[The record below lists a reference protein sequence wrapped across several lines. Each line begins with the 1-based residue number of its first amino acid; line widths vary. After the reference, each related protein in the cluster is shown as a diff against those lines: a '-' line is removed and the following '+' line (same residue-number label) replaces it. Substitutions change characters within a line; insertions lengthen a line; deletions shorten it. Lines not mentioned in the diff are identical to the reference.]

1 MNERRL
7 RAAFLRRRSIRFVFR
22 FCARSTPRWPCRFCA
37 AHGAGKK
44 TSRGPTSVET
54 THIQTQA
61 TGKRHRLL
69 AMLFIT
75 VVITYLDR
83 SNLSIAATAIAQDL
97 QLDPAQMG
105 LVFSAFGWSYAL
117 LQIPGGMLVDRTRP
131 RLLLALVIG
140 LWSLATILQG
150 FASAFAMLLSLRVL
164 LGALEAPAY
173 PTLNRVVTTW
183 FPDSERARAIAS
195 YTSGQYVGL
204 AFLTPALVLTQQ
216 HFGWQGVFF
225 LTGAIGLVWGLV
237 WYALYREPSD
247 AAGVN
252 AAELETIRAGGGLV
266 ELGES
271 GTRQRSRTRYSAADW
286 RAVLGNRKLWGI
298 YIGQIAVTSTLWFF
312 LTWFPTYLVKYRHM
326 DFLKA
331 GFMAAVP
338 FLAAFVGILGS
349 GLLSDWM
356 IRRGVSAT
364 VARKVPIVTGLL
376 LSTAIVG
383 ANYVESP
390 AMVILFMAI
399 AFFGSGFS
407 SITWVLVSSMA
418 KKELL
423 GLTGGMFNLMGNLS
437 SICVPVVIGF
447 IVRNNDFRPA
457 LVFMSAVGVVGALSY
472 LFLVGK
478 IERIR

>member
-1 MNERRL
+1 
-7 RAAFLRRRSIRFVFR
+7 
-22 FCARSTPRWPCRFCA
+22 
-37 AHGAGKK
+37 
-44 TSRGPTSVET
+44 
-54 THIQTQA
+54 
-61 TGKRHRLL
+61 
-69 AMLFIT
+69 MLFVT

-83 SNLSIAATAIAQDL
+83 SNLSIAATAIARDL
-97 QLDPAQMG
+97 QLDPAHMG

-117 LQIPGGMLVDRTRP
+117 LQIPGGILVDRTRP

-150 FASAFAMLLSLRVL
+150 FAGTFAILLSLRVL

-183 FPDSERARAIAS
+183 FPDSERARAIAT

-204 AFLTPALVLTQQ
+204 AFLTPALVLTQA

-225 LTGAIGLVWGLV
+225 LTGALGVVWGGV
-237 WYALYREPSD
+237 WYALYREPAEASD
-247 AAGVN
+247 VN
-252 AAELETIRAGGGLV
+252 EAELEAIRAGGGLV
-266 ELGES
+266 ELGDA
-271 GTRQRSRTRYSAADW
+271 RRARARYTAADW
-286 RAVLGNRKLWGI
+286 RAVLGNRKLWGV

-338 FLAAFVGILGS
+338 FLAAFVGILSS

-356 IRRGVSAT
+356 VKRGVSVT

-383 ANYVESP
+383 ANYVETP

-423 GLTGGMFNLMGNLS
+423 GLTGGVFNLMGNLS
-437 SICVPVVIGF
+437 SICVPIVIGL
-447 IVRNNDFRPA
+447 IVRNDDFKPA
-457 LVFMSAVGVVGALSY
+457 LVFMSAVGLLGALSY
-472 LFLVGK
+472 LFLVGR

>member
-1 MNERRL
+1 M
-7 RAAFLRRRSIRFVFR
+7 
-22 FCARSTPRWPCRFCA
+22 
-37 AHGAGKK
+37 
-44 TSRGPTSVET
+44 ET
-54 THIQTQA
+54 THIQSRA

-131 RLLLALVIG
+131 RLLLALIIG

-150 FASAFAMLLSLRVL
+150 FASAFAVLLSLRVL

-183 FPDSERARAIAS
+183 FPDNERARAIAS

-225 LTGAIGLVWGLV
+225 LTGAIGVLWGLV
-237 WYALYREPSD
+237 WYASYREPSEATD
-247 AAGVN
+247 IN
-252 AAELETIRAGGGLV
+252 EAELETIRAGGGLV
-266 ELGES
+266 DLGRSDESS
-271 GTRQRSRTRYSAADW
+271 GTATPRRARYGAADW
-286 RAVLGNRKLWGI
+286 RAVLGNRKLWGV

-338 FLAAFVGILGS
+338 FLAAFVGILAS

-356 IRRGVSAT
+356 IRRGVSVT
-364 VARKVPIVTGLL
+364 VARKAPIVTGLL

-383 ANYVESP
+383 ANYVETP

-447 IVRNNDFRPA
+447 IVKNNDFKPA

>member
-1 MNERRL
+1 
-7 RAAFLRRRSIRFVFR
+7 
-22 FCARSTPRWPCRFCA
+22 
-37 AHGAGKK
+37 
-44 TSRGPTSVET
+44 
-54 THIQTQA
+54 
-61 TGKRHRLL
+61 
-69 AMLFIT
+69 MLFVT

-97 QLDPAQMG
+97 QLDPAHMG

-183 FPDSERARAIAS
+183 FPDSERARAIAT

-225 LTGAIGLVWGLV
+225 LTGAIGIAWGFV
-237 WYALYREPSD
+237 WYALYREPSEASD
-247 AAGVN
+247 VN
-252 AAELETIRAGGGLV
+252 EAELETIRAGGGLV
-266 ELGES
+266 ELGD
-271 GTRQRSRTRYSAADW
+271 TRRARARYTAADW
-286 RAVLGNRKLWGI
+286 RSVLGNRKLWGV

-338 FLAAFVGILGS
+338 FLAAFVGILTS

-356 IRRGVSAT
+356 IKRGVSAT

-383 ANYVESP
+383 ANYVETTS
-390 AMVILFMAI
+390 MVILFMAI

-437 SICVPVVIGF
+437 SICVPIVIGL
-447 IVRNNDFRPA
+447 IVRNNDFKPA
-457 LVFMSAVGVVGALSY
+457 LVFMSGVGLVGALSY
-472 LFLVGK
+472 LFLVGR

>member
-1 MNERRL
+1 M
-7 RAAFLRRRSIRFVFR
+7 
-22 FCARSTPRWPCRFCA
+22 
-37 AHGAGKK
+37 
-44 TSRGPTSVET
+44 ET
-54 THIQTQA
+54 THLRTHA

-69 AMLFIT
+69 AMLFVT

-83 SNLSIAATAIAQDL
+83 SNLSIAATAIAKDL
-97 QLDPAQMG
+97 QLDPARMG

-131 RLLLALVIG
+131 RLLLTLVIG

-150 FASAFAMLLSLRVL
+150 FAGTFAILLSLRVL

-183 FPDSERARAIAS
+183 FPDSERARAIAT

-225 LTGAIGLVWGLV
+225 LTGALGVAWGLV
-237 WYALYREPSD
+237 WYALYREPWEASD
-247 AAGVN
+247 VN
-252 AAELETIRAGGGLV
+252 EAELEAIRAGGGLV
-266 ELGES
+266 ELGD
-271 GTRQRSRTRYSAADW
+271 TRRARARYTAADW
-286 RAVLGNRKLWGI
+286 RAVLGNRKLWGV

-338 FLAAFVGILGS
+338 FLAAFVGILSS
-349 GLLSDWM
+349 GLLSDGM
-356 IRRGVSAT
+356 LRRGVSAT

-383 ANYVESP
+383 ANYVETPS
-390 AMVILFMAI
+390 MVILFMAI

-437 SICVPVVIGF
+437 SICVPIVIGL
-447 IVRNNDFRPA
+447 IVRNDDFKPA
-457 LVFMSAVGVVGALSY
+457 LVFMSAVGLLGALSY
-472 LFLVGK
+472 LFLVGR

>member
-1 MNERRL
+1 MET
-7 RAAFLRRRSIRFVFR
+7 
-22 FCARSTPRWPCRFCA
+22 STF
-37 AHGAGKK
+37 
-44 TSRGPTSVET
+44 E
-54 THIQTQA
+54 TQA

-69 AMLFIT
+69 VMLFIT

-97 QLDPAQMG
+97 QLDPAHMG

-117 LQIPGGMLVDRTRP
+117 LQIPGGMLVDRARP
-131 RLLLALVIG
+131 RLMMALIIG

-150 FASAFAMLLSLRVL
+150 FASAFVMLLSLRVL
-164 LGALEAPAY
+164 LGVLEAPAY
-173 PTLNRVVTTW
+173 PTLNRIVTTW
-183 FPDSERARAIAS
+183 FPDSERARAIAV

-204 AFLTPALVLTQQ
+204 AFLTPGLVLTQQ
-216 HFGWQGVFF
+216 HFGWHGVFI
-225 LTGAIGLVWGLV
+225 LTGLIGLVWALV
-237 WYALYREPSD
+237 WYALYREPSE
-247 AAGVN
+247 ATGIN
-252 AAELETIRAGGGLV
+252 QAELDTIRRGGGLV
-266 ELGES
+266 ELS
-271 GTRQRSRTRYSAADW
+271 SARVSQPRYNFADW
-286 RAVLGNRKLWGI
+286 RAVLGSRKLWGI

-338 FLAAFVGILGS
+338 FLAAFVGILSS
-349 GLLSDWM
+349 GLISDAM

-383 ANYVESP
+383 ANFVDSP
-390 AMVILFMAI
+390 SMVILFMAI

-437 SICVPVVIGF
+437 SICVPIVIGLL
-447 IVRNNDFRPA
+447 VKGNDFAPA
-457 LVFMSAVGVVGALSY
+457 LVFMSAVGLVGALSY
-472 LFLVGK
+472 LFLVGR

>member
-1 MNERRL
+1 
-7 RAAFLRRRSIRFVFR
+7 
-22 FCARSTPRWPCRFCA
+22 
-37 AHGAGKK
+37 
-44 TSRGPTSVET
+44 
-54 THIQTQA
+54 
-61 TGKRHRLL
+61 
-69 AMLFIT
+69 MLFIT

-97 QLDPAQMG
+97 QLDSTQMG

-131 RLLLALVIG
+131 RLLLALIVG
-140 LWSLATILQG
+140 LWSLATVLQG

-173 PTLNRVVTTW
+173 PTLNRIVTTW

-225 LTGAIGLVWGLV
+225 LTGAIGVAWGLV
-237 WYALYREPSD
+237 WYALYREPSEAKD
-247 AAGVN
+247 VN
-252 AAELETIRAGGGLV
+252 EAELETIRAGGGLV
-266 ELGES
+266 ELGD
-271 GTRQRSRTRYSAADW
+271 TRRPRARYSAADW
-286 RAVLGNRKLWGI
+286 RAVLGNRKLWGV

-364 VARKVPIVTGLL
+364 LARKVPIVTGLL

-437 SICVPVVIGF
+437 SICVPAVIGL

-457 LVFMSAVGVVGALSY
+457 LVFMSGVGVVGALSY

>member
-1 MNERRL
+1 M
-7 RAAFLRRRSIRFVFR
+7 
-22 FCARSTPRWPCRFCA
+22 
-37 AHGAGKK
+37 
-44 TSRGPTSVET
+44 ET
-54 THIQTQA
+54 THLRTHA

-69 AMLFIT
+69 AMLFVT

-83 SNLSIAATAIAQDL
+83 SNLSIAATAIAKDL
-97 QLDPAQMG
+97 QLDPAHMG

-150 FASAFAMLLSLRVL
+150 FAGTFAILLSLRVL

-183 FPDSERARAIAS
+183 FPDSERARAIAT

-225 LTGAIGLVWGLV
+225 LTGALGVAWGLV
-237 WYALYREPSD
+237 WYALYREPSEASD
-247 AAGVN
+247 VN
-252 AAELETIRAGGGLV
+252 EAELEAIRAGGGLV
-266 ELGES
+266 ELGD
-271 GTRQRSRTRYSAADW
+271 TRHARARYTAADW
-286 RAVLGNRKLWGI
+286 RAVLGNRKLWGV

-338 FLAAFVGILGS
+338 FLAAFVGILSS

-356 IRRGVSAT
+356 IKRGMSAT

-383 ANYVESP
+383 ANYVETPS
-390 AMVILFMAI
+390 MVILFMAI

-437 SICVPVVIGF
+437 SICVPIVIGL
-447 IVRNNDFRPA
+447 IVRNDDFRPA
-457 LVFMSAVGVVGALSY
+457 LVFMSAVGLLGALSY
-472 LFLVGK
+472 LILVGR

>member
-1 MNERRL
+1 M
-7 RAAFLRRRSIRFVFR
+7 
-22 FCARSTPRWPCRFCA
+22 
-37 AHGAGKK
+37 
-44 TSRGPTSVET
+44 ET
-54 THIQTQA
+54 THIQSRA

-131 RLLLALVIG
+131 RLLLALIIG
-140 LWSLATILQG
+140 LWSIATILQG
-150 FASAFAMLLSLRVL
+150 FAGAFAVLLSLRVL

-183 FPDSERARAIAS
+183 FPDNERARAIAS

-225 LTGAIGLVWGLV
+225 LTGAIGVLWGLV
-237 WYALYREPSD
+237 WYASYREPLEATDISE
-247 AAGVN
+247 
-252 AAELETIRAGGGLV
+252 AELETIRAGGGLV
-266 ELGES
+266 DLGGSDES
-271 GTRQRSRTRYSAADW
+271 GGSAKPRRARYGAADW
-286 RAVLGNRKLWGI
+286 RAVLGNRKLWGV

-338 FLAAFVGILGS
+338 FLAAFVGILAS
-349 GLLSDWM
+349 GTLSDWM
-356 IRRGVSAT
+356 IRRGVSVT
-364 VARKVPIVTGLL
+364 VARKAPIVTGLL

-383 ANYVESP
+383 ANYVETP

-447 IVRNNDFRPA
+447 IVRNNDFKPA

>member
-1 MNERRL
+1 MR
-7 RAAFLRRRSIRFVFR
+7 
-22 FCARSTPRWPCRFCA
+22 
-37 AHGAGKK
+37 
-44 TSRGPTSVET
+44 
-54 THIQTQA
+54 A

-69 AMLFIT
+69 AMLFVT

-97 QLDPAQMG
+97 QLDPAHMG

-131 RLLLALVIG
+131 RRLMALVIG

-150 FASAFAMLLSLRVL
+150 FASAFAVLLSLRVL

-183 FPDSERARAIAS
+183 FPDSERARAIAT

-216 HFGWQGVFF
+216 HAGWQGVFF
-225 LTGAIGLVWGLV
+225 LTGAIGIVWAGV
-237 WYALYREPSD
+237 WYALYREPSE
-247 AAGVN
+247 ASGVN
-252 AAELETIRAGGGLV
+252 EAELETIRAGGGLV
-266 ELGES
+266 ELGD
-271 GTRQRSRTRYSAADW
+271 TRRERARYSAADW
-286 RAVLGNRKLWGI
+286 RAVLGNRKLWGV

-338 FLAAFVGILGS
+338 FLAAFVGILSS

-356 IRRGVSAT
+356 IKRGVSAT
-364 VARKVPIVTGLL
+364 AARKVPIVAGLL

-383 ANYVESP
+383 ANYVETPS
-390 AMVILFMAI
+390 MVILFMAI

-437 SICVPVVIGF
+437 SIGVPVVIGF
-447 IVRNNDFRPA
+447 VVRDNDFKPA
-457 LVFMSAVGVVGALSY
+457 LVFMSAVGLAGALSY
-472 LFLVGK
+472 LFLVGR

>member
-1 MNERRL
+1 M
-7 RAAFLRRRSIRFVFR
+7 
-22 FCARSTPRWPCRFCA
+22 
-37 AHGAGKK
+37 
-44 TSRGPTSVET
+44 
-54 THIQTQA
+54 QA
-61 TGKRHRLL
+61 IGKRHRLL
-69 AMLFIT
+69 AMLFVT

-83 SNLSIAATAIAQDL
+83 SNLSIAATAIGQDL

-117 LQIPGGMLVDRTRP
+117 LQIPGGILVDRTRP
-131 RLLLALVIG
+131 RLLLALIIG
-140 LWSLATILQG
+140 LWSLATLLQG
-150 FASAFAMLLSLRVL
+150 FASAFAVLLSLRVL

-183 FPDSERARAIAS
+183 FPDNERARAIAS

-204 AFLTPALVLTQQ
+204 AFLTPVLVLTQQ

-225 LTGAIGLVWGLV
+225 LTGALGIGWALV
-237 WYALYREPSD
+237 WYALYREPSE
-247 AAGVN
+247 ASGIN
-252 AAELETIRAGGGLV
+252 AAELDVIRAGGGLV
-266 ELGES
+266 ELGS
-271 GTRQRSRTRYSAADW
+271 ASRARYTAADW
-286 RAVLGNRKLWGI
+286 RAVLGNRKLWGV

-338 FLAAFVGILGS
+338 FLAAFVGILAS

-356 IRRGVSAT
+356 MRRGVSAT

-383 ANYVESP
+383 ANYVDTP

-447 IVRNNDFRPA
+447 IVKNSDFKPA
-457 LVFMSAVGVVGALSY
+457 LMFMSAVGVVGALSY

>member
-1 MNERRL
+1 M
-7 RAAFLRRRSIRFVFR
+7 
-22 FCARSTPRWPCRFCA
+22 
-37 AHGAGKK
+37 
-44 TSRGPTSVET
+44 ET
-54 THIQTQA
+54 THLQTQA

-69 AMLFIT
+69 AMLFVT

-97 QLDPAQMG
+97 QLDPAHMG

-183 FPDSERARAIAS
+183 FPDSERARAIAT

-225 LTGAIGLVWGLV
+225 LTGAIGIAWGFV
-237 WYALYREPSD
+237 WYALYREPSEASD
-247 AAGVN
+247 VN
-252 AAELETIRAGGGLV
+252 EAELETIRAGGGLV
-266 ELGES
+266 ELGD
-271 GTRQRSRTRYSAADW
+271 TRRARARYTAADW
-286 RAVLGNRKLWGI
+286 RAVLGNRKLWGV

-338 FLAAFVGILGS
+338 FLAAFVGILAS

-356 IRRGVSAT
+356 IKRGVSAT

-383 ANYVESP
+383 ANYVETTS
-390 AMVILFMAI
+390 MVILFMAI

-437 SICVPVVIGF
+437 SICVPIVTGL
-447 IVRNNDFRPA
+447 IVRNNDFKPA
-457 LVFMSAVGVVGALSY
+457 LVFMSGVGLVGALSY
-472 LFLVGK
+472 LFLVGR

>member
-1 MNERRL
+1 MVGRQASQVEN
-7 RAAFLRRRSIRFVFR
+7 AA
-22 FCARSTPRWPCRFCA
+22 PR
-37 AHGAGKK
+37 
-44 TSRGPTSVET
+44 
-54 THIQTQA
+54 A

-69 AMLFIT
+69 AMLFVT

-83 SNLSIAATAIAQDL
+83 SNLSIAATAIGR
-97 QLDPAQMG
+97 QLALTPGQLG

-131 RLLLALVIG
+131 RLMMAAIVG

-150 FASAFAMLLSLRVL
+150 FAGAFAALLSLRVL
-164 LGALEAPAY
+164 LGVLEAPAY

-183 FPDSERARAIAS
+183 FPDSERARAIAI

-204 AFLTPALVLTQQ
+204 AFLTPLLVLTQER
-216 HFGWQGVFF
+216 FGWHGVFV
-225 LTGAIGLVWGLV
+225 LTGMVGVVWAFV
-237 WYALYREPSD
+237 WYALYRDPSD
-247 AAGVN
+247 AKGIN
-252 AAELETIRAGGGLV
+252 QQQLDTIRAGGGLV
-266 ELGES
+266 ELGDARNAN
-271 GTRQRSRTRYSAADW
+271 TARRRYTASDW
-286 RAVLGNRKLWGI
+286 RAVLGNRKLWGV

-331 GFMAAVP
+331 GFMASVP
-338 FLAAFVGILGS
+338 FLAAFVGILVS

-356 IRRGVSAT
+356 IRRGASAT
-364 VARKVPIVTGLL
+364 VARKVPIVGGLL

-383 ANYVESP
+383 ANYVETPS
-390 AMVILFMAI
+390 MVIVFMAI
-399 AFFGSGFS
+399 AFFGSGFA

-437 SICVPVVIGF
+437 SICVPIVIGLL
-447 IVRNNDFRPA
+447 VKGDDFAPA

-472 LFLVGK
+472 LFVVGR
-478 IERIR
+478 IERIE

>member
-1 MNERRL
+1 M
-7 RAAFLRRRSIRFVFR
+7 
-22 FCARSTPRWPCRFCA
+22 
-37 AHGAGKK
+37 
-44 TSRGPTSVET
+44 ET
-54 THIQTQA
+54 THLRTHA

-69 AMLFIT
+69 AMLFVT

-83 SNLSIAATAIAQDL
+83 SNLSIAATAIAKDL
-97 QLDPAQMG
+97 QLDPAHMG

-150 FASAFAMLLSLRVL
+150 FAGTFAILLSLRVL

-183 FPDSERARAIAS
+183 FPDSERARAIAT

-225 LTGAIGLVWGLV
+225 LTGALGVVWGLV
-237 WYALYREPSD
+237 WYALYREPSEASD
-247 AAGVN
+247 VN
-252 AAELETIRAGGGLV
+252 EAELEAIRAGGGLV
-266 ELGES
+266 ELGD
-271 GTRQRSRTRYSAADW
+271 TRRARARYTAADW
-286 RAVLGNRKLWGI
+286 RAVLGNRKLWGV

-338 FLAAFVGILGS
+338 FLAAFVGILSS
-349 GLLSDWM
+349 GLLSDGM

-383 ANYVESP
+383 ANYVETPS
-390 AMVILFMAI
+390 MVILFMAI

-437 SICVPVVIGF
+437 SICVPIVIGL
-447 IVRNNDFRPA
+447 IVRNDDFKPA
-457 LVFMSAVGVVGALSY
+457 LVFMSAVGLLGALSY
-472 LFLVGK
+472 LFLVGR

>member
-1 MNERRL
+1 M
-7 RAAFLRRRSIRFVFR
+7 
-22 FCARSTPRWPCRFCA
+22 
-37 AHGAGKK
+37 
-44 TSRGPTSVET
+44 ET
-54 THIQTQA
+54 THLQTQA

-69 AMLFIT
+69 AMLFVT

-97 QLDPAQMG
+97 QLDPAHMG

-183 FPDSERARAIAS
+183 FPDSERARAIAT

-225 LTGAIGLVWGLV
+225 LTGAIGIAWGFV
-237 WYALYREPSD
+237 WYALYREPSEASD
-247 AAGVN
+247 VN
-252 AAELETIRAGGGLV
+252 EAELETIRAGGGLV
-266 ELGES
+266 ELGD
-271 GTRQRSRTRYSAADW
+271 TRRARARYTAADW
-286 RAVLGNRKLWGI
+286 RAVLGNRKLWGV

-338 FLAAFVGILGS
+338 FLAAFVGILTS

-356 IRRGVSAT
+356 IKRGVSAT

-383 ANYVESP
+383 ANYVETTS
-390 AMVILFMAI
+390 MVILFMAI

-437 SICVPVVIGF
+437 SICVPIVIGL
-447 IVRNNDFRPA
+447 IVRNNDFKPA
-457 LVFMSAVGVVGALSY
+457 LVFMSGVGLVGALSY
-472 LFLVGK
+472 LFLVGR

>member
-1 MNERRL
+1 M
-7 RAAFLRRRSIRFVFR
+7 
-22 FCARSTPRWPCRFCA
+22 
-37 AHGAGKK
+37 
-44 TSRGPTSVET
+44 ET
-54 THIQTQA
+54 THLRTHA

-69 AMLFIT
+69 AMLFVT

-83 SNLSIAATAIAQDL
+83 SNLSIAATAIAKDL
-97 QLDPAQMG
+97 QLDPAHMG

-150 FASAFAMLLSLRVL
+150 FAGTFAILLSLRVL

-183 FPDSERARAIAS
+183 FPDSERARAIAT

-225 LTGAIGLVWGLV
+225 LTGALGVAWGLV
-237 WYALYREPSD
+237 WYALYREPSEASD
-247 AAGVN
+247 VN
-252 AAELETIRAGGGLV
+252 EAELEAIRAGGGLV
-266 ELGES
+266 ELGDA
-271 GTRQRSRTRYSAADW
+271 RRARARYTAADW
-286 RAVLGNRKLWGI
+286 RAVLGNRKLWGV

-338 FLAAFVGILGS
+338 FLAAFVGILSS

-356 IRRGVSAT
+356 IKRGVSAT

-383 ANYVESP
+383 ANYVETPS
-390 AMVILFMAI
+390 MVILFMAI

-437 SICVPVVIGF
+437 SICVPIVIGL
-447 IVRNNDFRPA
+447 IVRNDDFKPA
-457 LVFMSAVGVVGALSY
+457 LVFMSAVGLLGALSY
-472 LFLVGK
+472 LFLVGR

>member
-1 MNERRL
+1 M
-7 RAAFLRRRSIRFVFR
+7 
-22 FCARSTPRWPCRFCA
+22 
-37 AHGAGKK
+37 
-44 TSRGPTSVET
+44 ET
-54 THIQTQA
+54 THLQTQA

-69 AMLFIT
+69 AMLFVT

-97 QLDPAQMG
+97 QLDPAHMG

-183 FPDSERARAIAS
+183 FPDSERARAIAT

-225 LTGAIGLVWGLV
+225 LTGAIGIAWGFV
-237 WYALYREPSD
+237 WYALYREPSEASD
-247 AAGVN
+247 VN
-252 AAELETIRAGGGLV
+252 EAELETIRAGGGLI
-266 ELGES
+266 ELGD
-271 GTRQRSRTRYSAADW
+271 TRRARARYTAADW
-286 RAVLGNRKLWGI
+286 RAVLGNRKLWGV

-338 FLAAFVGILGS
+338 FLAAFVGILAS

-356 IRRGVSAT
+356 IKRGVSAT

-383 ANYVESP
+383 ANYVETTS
-390 AMVILFMAI
+390 MVILFMAI

-437 SICVPVVIGF
+437 SICVPIVIGL
-447 IVRNNDFRPA
+447 IVRNNDFKPA
-457 LVFMSAVGVVGALSY
+457 LVFMSGVGLVGALSY
-472 LFLVGK
+472 LFLVGR

>member
-1 MNERRL
+1 M
-7 RAAFLRRRSIRFVFR
+7 
-22 FCARSTPRWPCRFCA
+22 
-37 AHGAGKK
+37 
-44 TSRGPTSVET
+44 ET
-54 THIQTQA
+54 THIQSRA

-131 RLLLALVIG
+131 RLLLALIIG
-140 LWSLATILQG
+140 LWSVATILQG
-150 FASAFAMLLSLRVL
+150 FAGAFAVLLSLRVL

-183 FPDSERARAIAS
+183 FPDNERARAIAS

-225 LTGAIGLVWGLV
+225 LTGAIGVLWGLV
-237 WYALYREPSD
+237 WYASYREPLEATDISE
-247 AAGVN
+247 
-252 AAELETIRAGGGLV
+252 AELETIRAGGGLV
-266 ELGES
+266 DLGGSDAS
-271 GTRQRSRTRYSAADW
+271 GGSGGSAKPRRARYGAADW
-286 RAVLGNRKLWGI
+286 RAVLGNRKLWGV

-338 FLAAFVGILGS
+338 FLAAFVGILAS
-349 GLLSDWM
+349 GTLSDWL
-356 IRRGVSAT
+356 IRRGVSVT
-364 VARKVPIVTGLL
+364 VARKAPIVTGLL

-383 ANYVESP
+383 ANYVETP

-447 IVRNNDFRPA
+447 IVRNNDFKPA

>member
-1 MNERRL
+1 M
-7 RAAFLRRRSIRFVFR
+7 
-22 FCARSTPRWPCRFCA
+22 
-37 AHGAGKK
+37 
-44 TSRGPTSVET
+44 ET
-54 THIQTQA
+54 THLRTHA

-69 AMLFIT
+69 AMLFVT

-83 SNLSIAATAIAQDL
+83 SNLSIAATAIAKDL
-97 QLDPAQMG
+97 QLDPAHMG

-150 FASAFAMLLSLRVL
+150 FAGTFAILLSLRVL

-183 FPDSERARAIAS
+183 FPDSERARAIAT

-225 LTGAIGLVWGLV
+225 LTGALGVAWGLV
-237 WYALYREPSD
+237 WYALYREPSEASD
-247 AAGVN
+247 VN
-252 AAELETIRAGGGLV
+252 EAELEAIRAGGGLV
-266 ELGES
+266 ELGD
-271 GTRQRSRTRYSAADW
+271 TRRARARYTAADW
-286 RAVLGNRKLWGI
+286 RAVLGNRKLWGV

-338 FLAAFVGILGS
+338 FLAAFVGILSS
-349 GLLSDWM
+349 GLLSDGM

-383 ANYVESP
+383 ANYVETPS
-390 AMVILFMAI
+390 MVILFMAI

-437 SICVPVVIGF
+437 SICVPIVIGL
-447 IVRNNDFRPA
+447 IVRNDDFKPA
-457 LVFMSAVGVVGALSY
+457 LVFMSAVGLLGALSY
-472 LFLVGK
+472 LFLVGR

>member
-1 MNERRL
+1 M
-7 RAAFLRRRSIRFVFR
+7 
-22 FCARSTPRWPCRFCA
+22 
-37 AHGAGKK
+37 
-44 TSRGPTSVET
+44 ET
-54 THIQTQA
+54 THTQMQA
-61 TGKRHRLL
+61 IGKRHRLL
-69 AMLFIT
+69 AMLFVT

-83 SNLSIAATAIAQDL
+83 SNLSIAATAIGQDL

-117 LQIPGGMLVDRTRP
+117 LQIPGGILVDRTRP
-131 RLLLALVIG
+131 RLLLALIIG
-140 LWSLATILQG
+140 LWSLATLLQG
-150 FASAFAMLLSLRVL
+150 FASAFAVLLSLRVL

-183 FPDSERARAIAS
+183 FPDNERARAIAS

-204 AFLTPALVLTQQ
+204 AFLTPVLVLTQQ

-225 LTGAIGLVWGLV
+225 LTGALGIGWALV
-237 WYALYREPSD
+237 WYALYREPSE
-247 AAGVN
+247 ASGIN
-252 AAELETIRAGGGLV
+252 AAELDVIRAGGGLV
-266 ELGES
+266 ELGS
-271 GTRQRSRTRYSAADW
+271 ASRARYTAADW
-286 RAVLGNRKLWGI
+286 RAVLGNRKLWGV

-338 FLAAFVGILGS
+338 FLAAFVGILAS

-356 IRRGVSAT
+356 MRRGVSAT

-383 ANYVESP
+383 ANYVDTP

-447 IVRNNDFRPA
+447 IVKNSDFKPA
-457 LVFMSAVGVVGALSY
+457 LMFMSAVGVVGALSY

>member
-1 MNERRL
+1 M
-7 RAAFLRRRSIRFVFR
+7 
-22 FCARSTPRWPCRFCA
+22 
-37 AHGAGKK
+37 
-44 TSRGPTSVET
+44 ET
-54 THIQTQA
+54 THLRTHA

-69 AMLFIT
+69 AMLFVT

-83 SNLSIAATAIAQDL
+83 SNLSIAATAIAKDL
-97 QLDPAQMG
+97 QLDPAHMG

-150 FASAFAMLLSLRVL
+150 FAGTFAILLSLRVL

-183 FPDSERARAIAS
+183 FPDSERARAIAT

-225 LTGAIGLVWGLV
+225 LTGALGVAWGLV
-237 WYALYREPSD
+237 WYALYREPSEASD
-247 AAGVN
+247 VN
-252 AAELETIRAGGGLV
+252 EAELEAIRAGGGLV
-266 ELGES
+266 ELGD
-271 GTRQRSRTRYSAADW
+271 TRRARARYTAADW
-286 RAVLGNRKLWGI
+286 RAVLGNRKLWGM

-338 FLAAFVGILGS
+338 FLAAFVGILSS
-349 GLLSDWM
+349 GLLSDGM
-356 IRRGVSAT
+356 LRRGVSAT

-383 ANYVESP
+383 ANYVETPS
-390 AMVILFMAI
+390 MVILFMAI

-437 SICVPVVIGF
+437 SICVPIVIGL
-447 IVRNNDFRPA
+447 IVRNDDFKPA
-457 LVFMSAVGVVGALSY
+457 LVFMSAVGLLGALSY
-472 LFLVGK
+472 LFLVGR

>member
-1 MNERRL
+1 
-7 RAAFLRRRSIRFVFR
+7 
-22 FCARSTPRWPCRFCA
+22 
-37 AHGAGKK
+37 
-44 TSRGPTSVET
+44 
-54 THIQTQA
+54 
-61 TGKRHRLL
+61 
-69 AMLFIT
+69 MLFIT

-97 QLDPAQMG
+97 QLDPARMG

-140 LWSLATILQG
+140 LWSLATIVQG
-150 FASAFAMLLSLRVL
+150 LAGTFAVLLSLRVL

-183 FPDSERARAIAS
+183 FPDSERARAIAT

-216 HFGWQGVFF
+216 RFGWQGVFF
-225 LTGAIGLVWGLV
+225 LTGAIGVVWGFV
-237 WYALYREPSD
+237 WYAVYREPSE
-247 AAGVN
+247 AANVN
-252 AAELETIRAGGGLV
+252 EAELETIRAGGGLV
-266 ELGES
+266 ELGEPGRLRQS
-271 GTRQRSRTRYSAADW
+271 YKAGGSADQTRRAYTAADW
-286 RAVLGNRKLWGI
+286 RAVLGNRKLWGV

-338 FLAAFVGILGS
+338 FLAAFVGILSS

-356 IRRGVSAT
+356 VKRGVSVT

-383 ANYVESP
+383 ANYVETP
-390 AMVILFMAI
+390 AMVILFMAV

-407 SITWVLVSSMA
+407 SITWVLVSSVA

-437 SICVPVVIGF
+437 SICVPVVIGL
-447 IVRNNDFRPA
+447 IVRDNDFKPA

>member
-1 MNERRL
+1 
-7 RAAFLRRRSIRFVFR
+7 
-22 FCARSTPRWPCRFCA
+22 
-37 AHGAGKK
+37 
-44 TSRGPTSVET
+44 
-54 THIQTQA
+54 
-61 TGKRHRLL
+61 
-69 AMLFIT
+69 MLFVT

-97 QLDPAQMG
+97 QLDPAHMG

-183 FPDSERARAIAS
+183 FPDSERARAIAT

-225 LTGAIGLVWGLV
+225 LTGAIGIAWGFV
-237 WYALYREPSD
+237 WYALYREPSEASD
-247 AAGVN
+247 VN
-252 AAELETIRAGGGLV
+252 EAELETIRAGGGLV
-266 ELGES
+266 ELGD
-271 GTRQRSRTRYSAADW
+271 TRRARARYTAADW
-286 RAVLGNRKLWGI
+286 RAVLGNRKLWGV

-338 FLAAFVGILGS
+338 FLAAFVGILAS

-356 IRRGVSAT
+356 IKRGVSAT

-383 ANYVESP
+383 ANYVETTS
-390 AMVILFMAI
+390 MVILFMAI

-437 SICVPVVIGF
+437 SICVPIVIGL
-447 IVRNNDFRPA
+447 IVRNNDFKPA
-457 LVFMSAVGVVGALSY
+457 LVFMSGVGLVGALSY
-472 LFLVGK
+472 LFLVGR

>member
-1 MNERRL
+1 M
-7 RAAFLRRRSIRFVFR
+7 
-22 FCARSTPRWPCRFCA
+22 
-37 AHGAGKK
+37 
-44 TSRGPTSVET
+44 ET
-54 THIQTQA
+54 THLQTQA

-69 AMLFIT
+69 AMLFVT

-97 QLDPAQMG
+97 QLDPAHMG

-183 FPDSERARAIAS
+183 FPDSERARAIAT

-225 LTGAIGLVWGLV
+225 LTGAIGIAWGFV
-237 WYALYREPSD
+237 WYALYREPSEASD
-247 AAGVN
+247 VN
-252 AAELETIRAGGGLV
+252 EAELETIRAGGGLV
-266 ELGES
+266 ELGD
-271 GTRQRSRTRYSAADW
+271 TRRARARYTAADW
-286 RAVLGNRKLWGI
+286 RSVLGNRKLWGV

-338 FLAAFVGILGS
+338 FLAAFVGILTS

-356 IRRGVSAT
+356 IKRGVSAT

-383 ANYVESP
+383 ANYVETTS
-390 AMVILFMAI
+390 MVILFMAI

-437 SICVPVVIGF
+437 SICVPIVIGL
-447 IVRNNDFRPA
+447 IVRNNDFKPA
-457 LVFMSAVGVVGALSY
+457 LVFMSGVGLVGALSY
-472 LFLVGK
+472 LFLVGR

>member
-1 MNERRL
+1 M
-7 RAAFLRRRSIRFVFR
+7 
-22 FCARSTPRWPCRFCA
+22 PR
-37 AHGAGKK
+37 
-44 TSRGPTSVET
+44 
-54 THIQTQA
+54 
-61 TGKRHRLL
+61 
-69 AMLFIT
+69 
-75 VVITYLDR
+75 
-83 SNLSIAATAIAQDL
+83 
-97 QLDPAQMG
+97 
-105 LVFSAFGWSYAL
+105 
-117 LQIPGGMLVDRTRP
+117 
-131 RLLLALVIG
+131 
-140 LWSLATILQG
+140 
-150 FASAFAMLLSLRVL
+150 
-164 LGALEAPAY
+164 
-173 PTLNRVVTTW
+173 
-183 FPDSERARAIAS
+183 

-225 LTGAIGLVWGLV
+225 LTGAIGIAWGFV
-237 WYALYREPSD
+237 WYALYREPSEASD
-247 AAGVN
+247 VN
-252 AAELETIRAGGGLV
+252 EAELETIRAGGGLV
-266 ELGES
+266 ELGD
-271 GTRQRSRTRYSAADW
+271 TRRARARYTAADW
-286 RAVLGNRKLWGI
+286 RAVLGNRKLWGV

-338 FLAAFVGILGS
+338 FLAAFVGILAS

-356 IRRGVSAT
+356 IKRGVSAT

-383 ANYVESP
+383 ANYVETTS
-390 AMVILFMAI
+390 MVILFMAI

-437 SICVPVVIGF
+437 SICVPIVIGL
-447 IVRNNDFRPA
+447 IVRNNDFKPA
-457 LVFMSAVGVVGALSY
+457 LVFMSGVGLVGALSY
-472 LFLVGK
+472 LFLVGR

>member
-1 MNERRL
+1 MTR
-7 RAAFLRRRSIRFVFR
+7 RAASKTNKR
-22 FCARSTPRWPCRFCA
+22 TPA
-37 AHGAGKK
+37 
-44 TSRGPTSVET
+44 VET
-54 THIQTQA
+54 THLRTHA

-69 AMLFIT
+69 AMLFVT

-83 SNLSIAATAIAQDL
+83 SNLSIAATAIAKDL
-97 QLDPAQMG
+97 QLDPAHMG

-131 RLLLALVIG
+131 RRLLALVIG

-150 FASAFAMLLSLRVL
+150 FAGTFAILLSLRVL

-183 FPDSERARAIAS
+183 FPDSERARAIAT

-225 LTGAIGLVWGLV
+225 LTGALGVAWGLV
-237 WYALYREPSD
+237 WYALYREPSEASD
-247 AAGVN
+247 VN
-252 AAELETIRAGGGLV
+252 EAELEAIRAGGGLV
-266 ELGES
+266 ELGD
-271 GTRQRSRTRYSAADW
+271 TRGARARYTAADW
-286 RAVLGNRKLWGI
+286 RAVLGNRKLWGV

-338 FLAAFVGILGS
+338 FLAAFVGILSS

-356 IRRGVSAT
+356 IKRGVSAT

-383 ANYVESP
+383 ANYVETPS
-390 AMVILFMAI
+390 MVILFMAI

-437 SICVPVVIGF
+437 SICVPIVIGL
-447 IVRNNDFRPA
+447 IVRNDDFKPA
-457 LVFMSAVGVVGALSY
+457 LVFMSAVGLLGALSY
-472 LFLVGK
+472 LFLVGR

>member
-1 MNERRL
+1 
-7 RAAFLRRRSIRFVFR
+7 
-22 FCARSTPRWPCRFCA
+22 
-37 AHGAGKK
+37 
-44 TSRGPTSVET
+44 VET
-54 THIQTQA
+54 THLQTQA

-69 AMLFIT
+69 AMLFVT

-97 QLDPAQMG
+97 QLDPAHMG

-117 LQIPGGMLVDRTRP
+117 LQIPGGMLVDRT
-131 RLLLALVIG
+131 LVIG

-183 FPDSERARAIAS
+183 FPDSERARAIAT

-225 LTGAIGLVWGLV
+225 LTGAIGIAWGFV
-237 WYALYREPSD
+237 WYALYREPSEASD
-247 AAGVN
+247 VN
-252 AAELETIRAGGGLV
+252 EAELETIRAGGGLV
-266 ELGES
+266 ELGD
-271 GTRQRSRTRYSAADW
+271 TRRARARYTAADW
-286 RAVLGNRKLWGI
+286 RAVLGNRKLWGV

-338 FLAAFVGILGS
+338 FLAAFVGILTS

-356 IRRGVSAT
+356 IKRGVSAT

-383 ANYVESP
+383 ANYVETTS
-390 AMVILFMAI
+390 MVILFMAI

-437 SICVPVVIGF
+437 SICVPIVIGL
-447 IVRNNDFRPA
+447 IVRNNDFKPA
-457 LVFMSAVGVVGALSY
+457 LVFMSGVGLVGALSY
-472 LFLVGK
+472 LFLVGR

>member
-1 MNERRL
+1 M
-7 RAAFLRRRSIRFVFR
+7 
-22 FCARSTPRWPCRFCA
+22 
-37 AHGAGKK
+37 
-44 TSRGPTSVET
+44 ET
-54 THIQTQA
+54 THLQTQA

-69 AMLFIT
+69 AMLFVT

-97 QLDPAQMG
+97 QLDPAHMG

-183 FPDSERARAIAS
+183 FPDSERARAIAT

-225 LTGAIGLVWGLV
+225 LTGAIGIAWGFV
-237 WYALYREPSD
+237 WYALYREPSEASD
-247 AAGVN
+247 VN
-252 AAELETIRAGGGLV
+252 EAELETIRAGGGLV
-266 ELGES
+266 ELGD
-271 GTRQRSRTRYSAADW
+271 TRRARARYTAADW
-286 RAVLGNRKLWGI
+286 RSVLGNRKLWGV

-338 FLAAFVGILGS
+338 FLAAFVGILAS

-356 IRRGVSAT
+356 IKRGVSAT

-383 ANYVESP
+383 ANYVETTS
-390 AMVILFMAI
+390 MVILFMAI

-437 SICVPVVIGF
+437 SICVPIVIGL
-447 IVRNNDFRPA
+447 IVRNNDFKPA
-457 LVFMSAVGVVGALSY
+457 LVFMSGVGLVGALSY
-472 LFLVGK
+472 LFLVGR

>member
-1 MNERRL
+1 
-7 RAAFLRRRSIRFVFR
+7 
-22 FCARSTPRWPCRFCA
+22 
-37 AHGAGKK
+37 
-44 TSRGPTSVET
+44 
-54 THIQTQA
+54 
-61 TGKRHRLL
+61 
-69 AMLFIT
+69 MLFVT

-83 SNLSIAATAIAQDL
+83 SNLSIAATAIAKDL
-97 QLDPAQMG
+97 QLDPAHMG

-150 FASAFAMLLSLRVL
+150 FAGTFAILLSLRVL

-183 FPDSERARAIAS
+183 FPDSERARAIAT

-225 LTGAIGLVWGLV
+225 LTGALGVAWGLV
-237 WYALYREPSD
+237 WYALYREPSEASD
-247 AAGVN
+247 VN
-252 AAELETIRAGGGLV
+252 EAELEAIRAGGGLV
-266 ELGES
+266 ELGD
-271 GTRQRSRTRYSAADW
+271 TRRARARYTAADW
-286 RAVLGNRKLWGI
+286 RAVLGNRKLWGV

-338 FLAAFVGILGS
+338 FLAAFVGILSS
-349 GLLSDWM
+349 GLLSDGM
-356 IRRGVSAT
+356 LRRGVSAT

-383 ANYVESP
+383 ANYVETPS
-390 AMVILFMAI
+390 MVILFMAI

-437 SICVPVVIGF
+437 SICVPIVIGL
-447 IVRNNDFRPA
+447 IVRNDDFKPA
-457 LVFMSAVGVVGALSY
+457 LVFMSAVGLLGALSY
-472 LFLVGK
+472 LFLVGR

>member
-1 MNERRL
+1 
-7 RAAFLRRRSIRFVFR
+7 V
-22 FCARSTPRWPCRFCA
+22 
-37 AHGAGKK
+37 
-44 TSRGPTSVET
+44 VET
-54 THIQTQA
+54 STFETHA

-69 AMLFIT
+69 VMLFIT

-97 QLDPAQMG
+97 QLDPAHMG

-117 LQIPGGMLVDRTRP
+117 LQIPGGVLVDRARP
-131 RLLLALVIG
+131 RLMMALIIG
-140 LWSLATILQG
+140 LWSIATVLQG
-150 FASAFAMLLSLRVL
+150 FASAFALLLSLRVL
-164 LGALEAPAY
+164 LGVLEAPAY
-173 PTLNRVVTTW
+173 PTLNRIVTTW
-183 FPDSERARAIAS
+183 FPDSERARAIAV

-216 HFGWQGVFF
+216 HFGWHGVFI
-225 LTGAIGLVWGLV
+225 LTGLIGVAWALV
-237 WYALYREPSD
+237 WYALYREPSE
-247 AAGVN
+247 AAGIN
-252 AAELETIRAGGGLV
+252 EAELDTIRRGGGLV
-266 ELGES
+266 ELS
-271 GTRQRSRTRYSAADW
+271 SARVSRARYNSADW

-338 FLAAFVGILGS
+338 FLAAFVGILAS
-349 GLLSDWM
+349 GLISDAM

-383 ANYVESP
+383 ANFVDSP
-390 AMVILFMAI
+390 SMVILFMAI

-437 SICVPVVIGF
+437 SICVPIVIGLL
-447 IVRNNDFRPA
+447 VKGNDFAPA

-472 LFLVGK
+472 LFLVGR

>member
-1 MNERRL
+1 M
-7 RAAFLRRRSIRFVFR
+7 
-22 FCARSTPRWPCRFCA
+22 
-37 AHGAGKK
+37 
-44 TSRGPTSVET
+44 ET
-54 THIQTQA
+54 THLQTQA

-69 AMLFIT
+69 AMLFVT

-97 QLDPAQMG
+97 QLDPAHMG

-183 FPDSERARAIAS
+183 FPDSERARAIAT

-225 LTGAIGLVWGLV
+225 LTGAIGIAWGFV
-237 WYALYREPSD
+237 WYALYREPSEASD
-247 AAGVN
+247 VN
-252 AAELETIRAGGGLV
+252 EAELETIRAGGGLV
-266 ELGES
+266 ELGD
-271 GTRQRSRTRYSAADW
+271 TRRARARYTAADW
-286 RAVLGNRKLWGI
+286 RAVLGNRKLWGV

-338 FLAAFVGILGS
+338 FLAAFVGILAS

-356 IRRGVSAT
+356 IKRGVSAT

-383 ANYVESP
+383 ANYVETTS
-390 AMVILFMAI
+390 MVILFMAI

-437 SICVPVVIGF
+437 SICVPIVIGL
-447 IVRNNDFRPA
+447 IVRNNDFKPA
-457 LVFMSAVGVVGALSY
+457 LVFMSGVGLVGALSY
-472 LFLVGK
+472 LFLVGR

>member
-1 MNERRL
+1 LNAACGRRFL
-7 RAAFLRRRSIRFVFR
+7 WLTRRAASKINKR
-22 FCARSTPRWPCRFCA
+22 TP
-37 AHGAGKK
+37 
-44 TSRGPTSVET
+44 SVET
-54 THIQTQA
+54 THLRTHA

-69 AMLFIT
+69 AMLFVT

-83 SNLSIAATAIAQDL
+83 SNLSIAATAIAKDL
-97 QLDPAQMG
+97 QLDPAHMG

-150 FASAFAMLLSLRVL
+150 FAGTFAILLSLRVL

-183 FPDSERARAIAS
+183 FPDSERARAIAT

-225 LTGAIGLVWGLV
+225 LTGALGVAWGLV
-237 WYALYREPSD
+237 WYALYREPSEASD
-247 AAGVN
+247 VN
-252 AAELETIRAGGGLV
+252 EAELEAIRAGGGLV
-266 ELGES
+266 ELGD
-271 GTRQRSRTRYSAADW
+271 TRRARARYTAADW
-286 RAVLGNRKLWGI
+286 RAVLGNRKLWGV

-338 FLAAFVGILGS
+338 FLAAFVGILSS
-349 GLLSDWM
+349 GLLSDGM

-383 ANYVESP
+383 ANYVETPS
-390 AMVILFMAI
+390 MVILFMAI

-437 SICVPVVIGF
+437 SICVPIVIGL
-447 IVRNNDFRPA
+447 IVRNDDFKPA
-457 LVFMSAVGVVGALSY
+457 LVFMSAVGLLGALSY
-472 LFLVGK
+472 LFLVGR

>member
-1 MNERRL
+1 VRCAL
-7 RAAFLRRRSIRFVFR
+7 HFVSPAISFVAARGA
-22 FCARSTPRWPCRFCA
+22 ARKIIKR
-37 AHGAGKK
+37 
-44 TSRGPTSVET
+44 PTSVET

-150 FASAFAMLLSLRVL
+150 FASAFAVLLSLRVL

-204 AFLTPALVLTQQ
+204 AFLTPVLVLTQQ

-225 LTGAIGLVWGLV
+225 LTGAIGVVWGLV
-237 WYALYREPSD
+237 WYALYREPSE
-247 AAGVN
+247 ASGIN
-252 AAELETIRAGGGLV
+252 EAELETIRAGGGLV
-266 ELGES
+266 DLAGSEEKH
-271 GTRQRSRTRYSAADW
+271 RNRTRYTAADW
-286 RAVLGNRKLWGI
+286 RAVLGNRKLWGV

-326 DFLKA
+326 DFLKV

-356 IRRGVSAT
+356 VRRGVSAT

-383 ANYVESP
+383 ANYVETP
-390 AMVILFMAI
+390 TMVILFMAI

-447 IVRNNDFRPA
+447 IVRNSDFKPA
-457 LVFMSAVGVVGALSY
+457 LMFMSAVGVVGALSY

>member
-1 MNERRL
+1 
-7 RAAFLRRRSIRFVFR
+7 
-22 FCARSTPRWPCRFCA
+22 
-37 AHGAGKK
+37 
-44 TSRGPTSVET
+44 
-54 THIQTQA
+54 
-61 TGKRHRLL
+61 
-69 AMLFIT
+69 MLFVT

-83 SNLSIAATAIAQDL
+83 SNLSIAATAIARDL
-97 QLDPAQMG
+97 QLDPAHMG

-117 LQIPGGMLVDRTRP
+117 LQIPGGILVDRTRP

-150 FASAFAMLLSLRVL
+150 FAGTFAILLSLRVL

-183 FPDSERARAIAS
+183 FPDSERARAIAT

-204 AFLTPALVLTQQ
+204 AFLTPALVLTQA

-225 LTGAIGLVWGLV
+225 LTGALGVVWGGV
-237 WYALYREPSD
+237 WYALYREPAAASD
-247 AAGVN
+247 VN
-252 AAELETIRAGGGLV
+252 EAELEAIRAGGGLV
-266 ELGES
+266 ELGDA
-271 GTRQRSRTRYSAADW
+271 RRARARYTAADW
-286 RAVLGNRKLWGI
+286 RAVLGNRKLWGV

-338 FLAAFVGILGS
+338 FLAAFVGILSS

-356 IRRGVSAT
+356 VRRGVSVTA
-364 VARKVPIVTGLL
+364 ARKVPIVTGLL

-383 ANYVESP
+383 ANYVETP
-390 AMVILFMAI
+390 AKVILFMAI

-423 GLTGGMFNLMGNLS
+423 GLTGGVFNLMGNLS
-437 SICVPVVIGF
+437 SICVPIVIGL
-447 IVRNNDFRPA
+447 IVRNDDFKPA
-457 LVFMSAVGVVGALSY
+457 LVFMSAVGLLGALSY
-472 LFLVGK
+472 LFLVGR

>member
-1 MNERRL
+1 M
-7 RAAFLRRRSIRFVFR
+7 
-22 FCARSTPRWPCRFCA
+22 
-37 AHGAGKK
+37 
-44 TSRGPTSVET
+44 ET
-54 THIQTQA
+54 THIQARAQA

-83 SNLSIAATAIAQDL
+83 SNLSIAATAIGQDL

-131 RLLLALVIG
+131 RTLLALIIG
-140 LWSLATILQG
+140 LWSLATLLQG
-150 FASAFAMLLSLRVL
+150 FASAFAVLLSLRVL

-183 FPDSERARAIAS
+183 FPDNERARAIAS

-204 AFLTPALVLTQQ
+204 AFLTPALVLTQE

-225 LTGAIGLVWGLV
+225 LTGAIGIVWALV
-237 WYALYREPSD
+237 WYALYREPSEATD
-247 AAGVN
+247 LN
-252 AAELETIRAGGGLV
+252 AAELDIIRTGGGLV
-266 ELGES
+266 ELGNAQR
-271 GTRQRSRTRYSAADW
+271 TRARYSAADW
-286 RAVLGNRKLWGI
+286 RAVLGNRKLWGV

-383 ANYVESP
+383 ANYVDTP
-390 AMVILFMAI
+390 AMVIFFMAI

-447 IVRNNDFRPA
+447 IVKNSDFKPA
-457 LVFMSAVGVVGALSY
+457 LMFMSAVGVIGALSY

>member
-1 MNERRL
+1 M
-7 RAAFLRRRSIRFVFR
+7 
-22 FCARSTPRWPCRFCA
+22 
-37 AHGAGKK
+37 
-44 TSRGPTSVET
+44 ET
-54 THIQTQA
+54 THLRTHA

-69 AMLFIT
+69 AMLFVT

-83 SNLSIAATAIAQDL
+83 SNLSIAATAIAKDL
-97 QLDPAQMG
+97 QLDPAHMG

-150 FASAFAMLLSLRVL
+150 FAGTFAILLSLRVL

-183 FPDSERARAIAS
+183 FPDSERARAIAT

-225 LTGAIGLVWGLV
+225 LTGALGVAWGLV
-237 WYALYREPSD
+237 WYALYREPSEASD
-247 AAGVN
+247 VN
-252 AAELETIRAGGGLV
+252 EAELEAIRAGGGLV
-266 ELGES
+266 ELGD
-271 GTRQRSRTRYSAADW
+271 TRRARARYTAADW
-286 RAVLGNRKLWGI
+286 RAVLGNRKLWGV

-338 FLAAFVGILGS
+338 FLAAFVGILSS
-349 GLLSDWM
+349 GLLSDGM

-383 ANYVESP
+383 ANYVETPS
-390 AMVILFMAI
+390 MVILFMAI

-407 SITWVLVSSMA
+407 PITWVLVSSMA

-437 SICVPVVIGF
+437 SICVPIVIGL
-447 IVRNNDFRPA
+447 IVRNDDFKPA
-457 LVFMSAVGVVGALSY
+457 LVFMSAVGLLGALSY
-472 LFLVGK
+472 LFLVGR